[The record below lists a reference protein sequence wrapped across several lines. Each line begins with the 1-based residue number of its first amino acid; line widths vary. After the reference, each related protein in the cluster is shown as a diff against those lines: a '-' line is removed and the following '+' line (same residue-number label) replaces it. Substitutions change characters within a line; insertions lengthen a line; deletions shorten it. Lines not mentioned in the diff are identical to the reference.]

1 MIPPTLATIGNGVL
15 SSLMAAGDSYSDIS
29 DYSYSDYSYFD
40 YSDYSEGDYSD
51 DYDYSSFYTDST

>member
-1 MIPPTLATIGNGVL
+1 
-15 SSLMAAGDSYSDIS
+15 MAAGDSYSDIS